1 MPVTVDQA
9 PLETEQLG
17 LRTVGQVL
25 SHLVKGNRLV
35 VYVSIDGKEP
45 DLNQMPQLRGSAI
58 ADHTIKIE
66 TAEPRQM
73 ALEILQQVE
82 AQLDEAEK
90 FKTDAADLL
99 QKNQTGKAMEKL
111 TGCFTAWQNA
121 QQSIVGTA
129 QLMKLDLE
137 QIQLENGKLTE
148 LLHQVT
154 GQLQSIKSALENRD
168 FVTLSDL
175 LIYETTQ
182 TNDQWMTALSAVRRM
197 IK

>member
-1 MPVTVDQA
+1 MSVTVDQA
-9 PLETEQLG
+9 PLETDQLG

-25 SHLVKGNRLV
+25 SHLISRNRLV
-35 VYVSIDGKEP
+35 VQLTIDGQEA
-45 DLNQMPQLRGSAI
+45 DLNQMSQLRSSPVNGRAI
-58 ADHTIKIE
+58 MIE
-66 TAEPRQM
+66 TVDPRAM
-73 ALEILQQVE
+73 ALEILDKVE
-82 AQLDEAEK
+82 AQLKEAEK

-111 TGCFTAWQNA
+111 TICFTAWQNA

-129 QLMKLDLE
+129 ELMKLDLE
-137 QIQLENGKLTE
+137 QIQIENGKLTE
-148 LLHQVT
+148 LLGQVS

-182 TNDQWMTALSAVRRM
+182 TSDQWMSALSAVRRL
-197 IK
+197 IG

>member
-1 MPVTVDQA
+1 MPVTVDDS
-9 PLETEQLG
+9 PLETDQLG

-25 SHLVKGNRLV
+25 SHLMKRNRLV
-35 VYVSIDGKEP
+35 VHVTIDGAEP
-45 DLNQMPQLRGSAI
+45 DMNRMSNLRASEIGQHAI
-58 ADHTIKIE
+58 RIE
-66 TAEPRQM
+66 TVEPRQM
-73 ALEILQQVE
+73 ALDILQQVE
-82 AQLDEAEK
+82 TQLDGAER

-111 TGCFTAWQNA
+111 LNCISAWQNA

-137 QIQLENGKLTE
+137 TIQIENGKLTD
-148 LLHQVT
+148 LLNQVSS
-154 GQLQSIKSALENRD
+154 QLQLLKSALENRD

-182 TNDQWMTALSAVRRM
+182 TNDQWMSALSAVRKL
-197 IK
+197 IG